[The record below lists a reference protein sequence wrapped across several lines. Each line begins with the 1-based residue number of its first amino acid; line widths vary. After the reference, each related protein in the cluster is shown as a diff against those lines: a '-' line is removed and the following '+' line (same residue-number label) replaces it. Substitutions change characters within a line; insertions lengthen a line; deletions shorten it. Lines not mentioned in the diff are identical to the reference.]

1 MKIPMEQIRQLRE
14 KTGAGISN
22 CRDALIEASGDFDK
36 AITILRQKGLAT
48 AEKKSTRITKQ
59 GMVSSYVH
67 TGAKVGV
74 LLELNCETDF
84 VARRSE
90 FKQLAK
96 TLAMQIAATPS
107 ITYLS
112 ENDIPES
119 VIASEMK
126 IELEREDI
134 KDKPENIRQSI
145 VKGRVEKSLKNFTLL
160 SQPYL
165 SDPSLTVEDTIK
177 EYIAILGENIQIAR
191 FDKYILG
198 GN

>member
-36 AITILRQKGLAT
+36 AIIILRQKGLAT